1 MSEKKISFRDEIKYG
16 KQKSKEERAMKDFNR
31 NVWGLDLSAIVF
43 LIVLVM
49 TFSGIRVA
57 GNLSMLLIVASLLG
71 VFYFGRELRVVPKGQ
86 IHFSITKS
94 LLCLIMIGAYI
105 LVHQG
110 LWDWMDYG
118 ILGILLGVILLDV
131 LRILKA
137 IKELK
142 S

>member
-1 MSEKKISFRDEIKYG
+1 
-16 KQKSKEERAMKDFNR
+16 MKDFNR

-118 ILGILLGVILLDV
+118 ILGILMGVV
-131 LRILKA
+131 LIDIPRIIQAREKLKD
-137 IKELK
+137 
-142 S
+142 